1 MSGFLTF
8 LGGFMVGAMVGI
20 LLIAIVSGGGGRDED

>member
-8 LGGFMVGAMVGI
+8 LGGFIVGVMVGI